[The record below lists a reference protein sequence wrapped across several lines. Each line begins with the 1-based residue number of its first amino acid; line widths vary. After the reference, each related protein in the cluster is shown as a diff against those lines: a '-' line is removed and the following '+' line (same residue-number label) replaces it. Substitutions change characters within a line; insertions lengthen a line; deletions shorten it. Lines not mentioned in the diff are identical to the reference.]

1 MAAIDEPVLR
11 QHNTGPEPDAAQAVN
26 VPASIGALVRGQPFA
41 VLCTQGSGQP
51 YGSVVAYAINE
62 ALDSAVFATGRA
74 TRKYNLL
81 TACDRVALVIDS
93 RSVYP
98 DRLMKVEAITATGH
112 AVELSGDDRGPW
124 ATRLVACHP
133 QLRSFVES
141 PSTALFRIDIT
152 RYLYVTR
159 FQEVHQ
165 WVPGSGAQDG

>member
-11 QHNTGPEPDAAQAVN
+11 QRNTGPEPDAAQAVN
-26 VPASIGALVRGQPFA
+26 VQASIGALVRGQPFA

-51 YGSVVAYAINE
+51 YGSGVAYAINE
-62 ALDSAVFATGRA
+62 TLDSAVFATGRA

-81 TACDRVALVIDS
+81 TDCDRVALVIDS

-98 DRLMKVEAITATGH
+98 DQLMKVEAITATGQ
-112 AVELSGDDRGPW
+112 AVELSADNRRPW

-165 WVPGSGAQDG
+165 WVPGSGAQNG